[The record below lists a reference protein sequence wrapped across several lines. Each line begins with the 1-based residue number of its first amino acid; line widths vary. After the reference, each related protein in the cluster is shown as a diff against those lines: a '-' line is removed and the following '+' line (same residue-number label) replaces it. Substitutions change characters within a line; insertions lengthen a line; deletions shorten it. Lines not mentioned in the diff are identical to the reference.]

1 MAADAFRCHESSS
14 LSSLMQ
20 LLVQTMRTWCDDGVL
35 VWCWSRKKC
44 GVEVEEEHGEFAVN
58 LDEGNFSLR
67 EPIKNSDKAWPF
79 AFYHLQK
86 VHMSCF
92 CVHTVVHTL
101 AVLCTRWCTP
111 HCQWPHLFNSR
122 NTDSLKSH
130 WNLRGKRFSYS
141 TLLVFLLSIFR
152 LCSRLNS
159 GSGNQRFIPC
169 YLWLFDC
176 NSQC

>member
-1 MAADAFRCHESSS
+1 MAADPFRCHESSS

-35 VWCWSRKKC
+35 LVWCWSWKIWSGSR
-44 GVEVEEEHGEFAVN
+44 GGAWGNYSFPYV
-58 LDEGNFSLR
+58 DEGNFSSR
-67 EPIKNSDKAWPF
+67 ELIKNAGKACPL

-86 VHMSCF
+86 VRMSCV
-92 CVHTVVHTL
+92 CVHTAVHTL

-130 WNLRGKRFSYS
+130 WNLCEKRFSYS
-141 TLLVFLLSIFR
+141 TLLVFLLLIFR

-159 GSGNQRFIPC
+159 GNGNQRFIPC
-169 YLWLFDC
+169 
-176 NSQC
+176 